1 MTNIHMVSSP
11 HEKGAASRNER
22 KKHKYLKEES
32 KKTLSY

>member
-11 HEKGAASRNER
+11 HEKGAASRNES
-22 KKHKYLKEES
+22 KYLKEES

>member
-22 KKHKYLKEES
+22 KN
-32 KKTLSY
+32 TNT